1 VAVVDPPNRMEGV
14 VKFVVISRL
23 APGVENSRKALEVFL
38 KAGLSQGTEATY
50 AASDGKTFINI
61 IESDTPDMVT
71 SSTYAPFFEKQEVFS
86 VVAADETWLQAIQ
99 AAQANWD

>member
-1 VAVVDPPNRMEGV
+1 M
-14 VKFVVISRL
+14 KFVVISRL

-38 KAGLSQGTEATY
+38 KAGPGEGTEALY

-71 SSTYAPFFEKQEVFS
+71 SSTYAPFFERQEVFS

>member
-1 VAVVDPPNRMEGV
+1 M
-14 VKFVVISRL
+14 KFVVISRL

-38 KAGLSQGTEATY
+38 KAGLPEGTEATY

-61 IESDTPDMVT
+61 IETDTPDMVI
-71 SSTYAPFFEKQEVFS
+71 SATYAPFFEKQEVLS

-99 AAQANWD
+99 TAQANWD

>member
-38 KAGLSQGTEATY
+38 KAGLAPGAEATY

>member
-1 VAVVDPPNRMEGV
+1 M
-14 VKFVVISRL
+14 
-23 APGVENSRKALEVFL
+23 FL
-38 KAGLSQGTEATY
+38 KAGLAPGAEATY